1 MRLKVVV
8 LFRFCKKMCDNKVG
22 AIMVLENFSLVRIF
36 NERDLMSR
44 MVAEGLDP

>member
-1 MRLKVVV
+1 MYY
-8 LFRFCKKMCDNKVG
+8 FGSAKKMCDNKVG
-22 AIMVLENFSLVRIF
+22 AIMVLENCSLAGIF